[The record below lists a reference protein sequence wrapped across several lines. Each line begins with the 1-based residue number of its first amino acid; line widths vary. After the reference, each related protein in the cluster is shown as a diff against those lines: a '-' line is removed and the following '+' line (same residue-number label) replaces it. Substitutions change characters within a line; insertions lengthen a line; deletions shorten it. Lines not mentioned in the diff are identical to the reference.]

1 MTVKLNVSKTRHL
14 KTVRVMYGPHK
25 FKYLVFQEKRLRFPR
40 FYFLGDEDLLEIL
53 GQANKQHVIQSHLKK
68 LFSGI
73 HSVVFRYYLC

>member
-1 MTVKLNVSKTRHL
+1 MFVIFFCMFLS
-14 KTVRVMYGPHK
+14 MFIP
-25 FKYLVFQEKRLRFPR
+25 YLWVFQEKRLRFPR

-73 HSVVFRYYLC
+73 HSVVFR